1 MALLQ
6 ALAVTPG
13 DVLAAPVEAER
24 AQRLAAYGAARQ
36 HFIEAGRAVK
46 PTADV
51 QQMLDQVQA
60 PLLATLALSPDF
72 RPAYD
77 PLLGMADALA
87 RSDAAAARA
96 LLNALRQVQPAR
108 PEAGLAL
115 RALAEAAR

>member
-1 MALLQ
+1 MSLPDSPAS
-6 ALAVTPG
+6 
-13 DVLAAPVEAER
+13 
-24 AQRLAAYGAARQ
+24 
-36 HFIEAGRAVK
+36 
-46 PTADV
+46 
-51 QQMLDQVQA
+51 A
-60 PLLATLALSPDF
+60 PLAMPAPATGDAPADRRRRRAALALSPDF

-77 PLLGMADALA
+77 PLLGMAGVLA